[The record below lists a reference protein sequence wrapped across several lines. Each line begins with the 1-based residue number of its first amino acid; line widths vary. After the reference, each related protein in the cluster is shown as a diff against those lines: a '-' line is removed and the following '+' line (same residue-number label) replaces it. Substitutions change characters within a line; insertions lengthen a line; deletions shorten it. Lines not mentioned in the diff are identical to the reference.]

1 MKLKSTVT
9 RQFVITV
16 LIIFV
21 LQALMLVYIF
31 SSFYKNSVSDI
42 KDLGISNMLSQS
54 SRVENYLSKGRN
66 VLWFA
71 AESVDYMLRNGEDN
85 DKILDYLLGETE
97 QMQAQFDENFTGI
110 YGYING
116 QYIDGSGWIPSEEYD
131 PLTRDWYIDAV
142 EEGGNMVLSEPYVDA
157 QTGSVIIS
165 YSQLLSDR
173 QSVIS
178 MDIVLNEVQLIT
190 SEMTMGD
197 MGYSFVVNR
206 DGLVIAHSGVDDVG
220 SNYHDSHEWNNL
232 LDRVYEQ
239 RSNEFEAILNGEACT
254 IFNDEVGDTWY
265 VVIVANN
272 AILYKQLRIKVMAG
286 VAVSI
291 AIYAVFV
298 MFCAISVRR
307 IAKAEDSEEKS
318 MNKLRQMN
326 LSIIRSL
333 ASTIDAKD
341 RYTSGHSQRVAEY
354 SLKIAQRMGKSE
366 EDQRAIYHAG
376 LLHDV
381 GKIRV
386 PKDIINKPGK
396 LSEGEFDSIRIHT
409 VSGYHIL
416 HGIHDDSRIAYGA
429 KYHHERYDGAGY
441 PNGLSGDDIPE
452 VARII
457 AVADAYDAMT
467 SDRSYRKA
475 IPQEVVRSEILHGR
489 STQFDPVIAD
499 IMLQIIDEDKNYE
512 LRQNNDV
519 ISNILIVDDDILM
532 IRVVRHILKDVEG
545 IRIFDAQS
553 GQSALSLMEDV
564 RISLVLL
571 DLMLPDTDGFTLYE
585 KMREK
590 HDASVILMTG
600 EKSKE
605 TLERIEELNIDDYVT
620 KPLNEAILR
629 EAVHGILHRS
639 ESGI

>member
-1 MKLKSTVT
+1 
-9 RQFVITV
+9 
-16 LIIFV
+16 
-21 LQALMLVYIF
+21 MLVYIF

-42 KDLGISNMLSQS
+42 KDLGISNMRSQS

-71 AESVDYMLRNGEDN
+71 AESVDYMLRNGVDN
-85 DKILDYLLGETE
+85 DRILDYLLGETE

-116 QYIDGSGWIPSEEYD
+116 QYIDGSGWIPPKEYD
-131 PLTRDWYIDAV
+131 PLTRDWYIDAF
-142 EEGGNMVLSEPYVDA
+142 EAGGDMILSEPYVDA

-272 AILYKQLRIKVMAG
+272 AILYKQLRMKVMAG

-354 SLKIAQRMGKSE
+354 SLKIA
-366 EDQRAIYHAG
+366 
-376 LLHDV
+376 
-381 GKIRV
+381 
-386 PKDIINKPGK
+386 
-396 LSEGEFDSIRIHT
+396 
-409 VSGYHIL
+409 
-416 HGIHDDSRIAYGA
+416 
-429 KYHHERYDGAGY
+429 
-441 PNGLSGDDIPE
+441 
-452 VARII
+452 
-457 AVADAYDAMT
+457 
-467 SDRSYRKA
+467 
-475 IPQEVVRSEILHGR
+475 
-489 STQFDPVIAD
+489 
-499 IMLQIIDEDKNYE
+499 
-512 LRQNNDV
+512 
-519 ISNILIVDDDILM
+519 
-532 IRVVRHILKDVEG
+532 
-545 IRIFDAQS
+545 
-553 GQSALSLMEDV
+553 
-564 RISLVLL
+564 
-571 DLMLPDTDGFTLYE
+571 
-585 KMREK
+585 
-590 HDASVILMTG
+590 
-600 EKSKE
+600 
-605 TLERIEELNIDDYVT
+605 
-620 KPLNEAILR
+620 
-629 EAVHGILHRS
+629 
-639 ESGI
+639 

>member
-16 LIIFV
+16 LSIFV

-71 AESVDYMLRNGEDN
+71 AESVDYMLRNGENN
-85 DKILDYLLGETE
+85 DRILDYLLGETE

-116 QYIDGSGWIPSEEYD
+116 QYIDGSGWIPPKEYD

-142 EEGGNMVLSEPYVDA
+142 EAGGNMILSEPYVDA

-165 YSQLLSDR
+165 YSQLLTDG

-197 MGYSFVVNR
+197 MGYGFVVNR
-206 DGLVIAHSGVDDVG
+206 DGLVIAHSGVEDVG
-220 SNYHDSHEWNNL
+220 SNYHDQHEWNLL

-239 RSNEFEAILNGEACT
+239 RSNEFEAIIKGESCT
-254 IFNDEVGDTWY
+254 IFNDEVGGTWY
-265 VVIVANN
+265 VVVVANN
-272 AILYKQLRIKVMAG
+272 ALLYKQLRMKVMAG
-286 VAVSI
+286 VAVSL

-298 MFCAISVRR
+298 IFCVISVRR

-366 EDQRAIYHAG
+366 EDQKVIYHAG

-416 HGIHDDSRIAYGA
+416 HGIHDDIRIAYGA

-457 AVADAYDAMT
+457 AVSDAYDAMT

-499 IMLQIIDEDKNYE
+499 IMLQIIDEDRNYE
-512 LRQNNDV
+512 LRQNNDLV
-519 ISNILIVDDDILM
+519 SNILIVDDDILM
-532 IRVVRHILKDVEG
+532 IRVVKHILKDVEG

-564 RISLVLL
+564 QISLVLL

-585 KMREK
+585 KIREK